1 VSFIKKLAFDGNQS
15 GFSLLETL
23 IAAVLFSVSL
33 TGLLQYHLI
42 LQRSLQYQYHL
53 ILQRSLQYQWQ
64 QRQAWRWVNEQL
76 EAQDAGVPV
85 QTVTASLPEGWTSSL
100 NVQPYGPQC
109 QRVTAAVVTPRHYSA
124 SLTRWLCYPLTGTET
139 ETEEPTSNTT

>member
-1 VSFIKKLAFDGNQS
+1 MSFIKKLSFDGNQS

-23 IAAVLFSVSL
+23 IAALLFAVSL
-33 TGLLQYHLI
+33 TGLL
-42 LQRSLQYQYHL
+42 QYHL

-124 SLTRWLCYPLTGTET
+124 SLTRWLCYPPTD
-139 ETEEPTSNTT
+139 TEEPTSNTS

>member
-1 VSFIKKLAFDGNQS
+1 MSFIKKLAFDGNQS

-33 TGLLQYHLI
+33 TGLL
-42 LQRSLQYQYHL
+42 QYHL

-100 NVQPYGPQC
+100 NVQAYGPQC

-124 SLTRWLCYPLTGTET
+124 SLTRWLCYPLTETGT

>member
-1 VSFIKKLAFDGNQS
+1 MSFIKKLAFDGNQS

-33 TGLLQYHLI
+33 TGLL
-42 LQRSLQYQYHL
+42 QYHL

-109 QRVTAAVVTPRHYSA
+109 QRVTAAVVTPRHYTA
-124 SLTRWLCYPLTGTET
+124 SLTRWLCYPLTETET

>member
-1 VSFIKKLAFDGNQS
+1 MSFIKKLAFDGNQS

-33 TGLLQYHLI
+33 TGLL
-42 LQRSLQYQYHL
+42 QYHL

-100 NVQPYGPQC
+100 NVQPYGSQC

-124 SLTRWLCYPLTGTET
+124 SLTRWLCYPLTETET
-139 ETEEPTSNTT
+139 ETEEPTSNTS

>member
-1 VSFIKKLAFDGNQS
+1 MSFIKKLSFDGNQS

-23 IAAVLFSVSL
+23 IAALLFAVSL
-33 TGLLQYHLI
+33 TGLL
-42 LQRSLQYQYHL
+42 QYHL

-76 EAQDAGVPV
+76 EAQDAGVAV
-85 QTVTASLPEGWTSSL
+85 QTVTASLPEGWTSSI

-124 SLTRWLCYPLTGTET
+124 SLTRWLCCPPTET
-139 ETEEPTSNTT
+139 EDPTPKTS

>member
-33 TGLLQYHLI
+33 TGLL
-42 LQRSLQYQYHL
+42 QYHL

-139 ETEEPTSNTT
+139 EEPTSNTT

>member
-1 VSFIKKLAFDGNQS
+1 MSFIKKLAFDGNQS

-33 TGLLQYHLI
+33 TGLL
-42 LQRSLQYQYHL
+42 QYHL

>member
-1 VSFIKKLAFDGNQS
+1 MSFIKKLSFEGNQS

-23 IAAVLFSVSL
+23 IAALLFAVSL
-33 TGLLQYHLI
+33 TGLL
-42 LQRSLQYQYHL
+42 QYHL

-85 QTVTASLPEGWTSSL
+85 RTVTAPLPEGWTSSI

-124 SLTRWLCYPLTGTET
+124 SLTRWLCSPPT
-139 ETEEPTSNTT
+139 ETEEPTSKTS

>member
-1 VSFIKKLAFDGNQS
+1 MSFIKKLSFDGNQS

-23 IAAVLFSVSL
+23 IAAVLFAVSL
-33 TGLLQYHLI
+33 TGLL
-42 LQRSLQYQYHL
+42 QYHL

-85 QTVTASLPEGWTSSL
+85 HTVTASLPEGWTSSI

-109 QRVTAAVVTPRHYSA
+109 QRVTAAVVTPRQYSA
-124 SLTRWLCYPLTGTET
+124 SLTRWLCYPPTD
-139 ETEEPTSNTT
+139 TEEPTSNTS

>member
-1 VSFIKKLAFDGNQS
+1 MSFIKKLAFDGNQS

-33 TGLLQYHLI
+33 TGLL
-42 LQRSLQYQYHL
+42 QYHL

-109 QRVTAAVVTPRHYSA
+109 QRVTAAVVTPRHYTA
-124 SLTRWLCYPLTGTET
+124 SLTRWLCYPLTET

>member
-1 VSFIKKLAFDGNQS
+1 MSFIKKLSFDGNQS

-33 TGLLQYHLI
+33 TGLL
-42 LQRSLQYQYHL
+42 QYHL

-124 SLTRWLCYPLTGTET
+124 SLTRWLCYPLT
-139 ETEEPTSNTT
+139 ETEEPISNTS

>member
-1 VSFIKKLAFDGNQS
+1 MSFIKKLAFDGNQS

-33 TGLLQYHLI
+33 TGLL
-42 LQRSLQYQYHL
+42 QYHL

-124 SLTRWLCYPLTGTET
+124 SLTRWLCYPLTGTKT

>member
-1 VSFIKKLAFDGNQS
+1 MSFTKKLSFDGNQS

-33 TGLLQYHLI
+33 TGLL
-42 LQRSLQYQYHL
+42 QYHL

-124 SLTRWLCYPLTGTET
+124 SLTRWLCYPLT
-139 ETEEPTSNTT
+139 ETEEPISNTS